1 MVGVSASIN
10 LPLHHKVQK
19 FSSDTGSPGW
29 SRKNGR
35 KMVAVWWWSRPLL
48 RCCWQYSYLL
58 LIIAKIIVQWQ
69 SLMETP
75 NPACYQ
81 LMINMINS
89 AMHTKAF
96 HMRPVMQLKWYYVI
110 TSRIHTSRENM
121 TLSIWFSC
129 FNWESSGIIW
139 TGFYRQDGL
148 PITQSKCQSSEWTQ
162 CTNASQ
168 TKSSPT
174 TSHSFSSTNSTGNI
188 RQACF
193 MPALACQ

>member
-96 HMRPVMQLKWYYVI
+96 HMRPVMELKWYYVI
-110 TSRIHTSRENM
+110 TSRIHTSHEAEFAPQILFFQKRIFWDN
-121 TLSIWFSC
+121 LSWFLQTRRPSHH
-129 FNWESSGIIW
+129 
-139 TGFYRQDGL
+139 
-148 PITQSKCQSSEWTQ
+148 PIKVSKLRV
-162 CTNASQ
+162 
-168 TKSSPT
+168 
-174 TSHSFSSTNSTGNI
+174 NSVH
-188 RQACF
+188 
-193 MPALACQ
+193 